1 MKIIDILQLVTE
13 ESEIV
18 IYEDYE
24 EVAKYDGKES
34 IPEELNDRDIIAI
47 SSGYYRINID
57 I

>member
-1 MKIIDILQLVTE
+1 MKIIDFLQLVTE

>member
-34 IPEELNDRDIIAI
+34 IPKELNDRDIIAI